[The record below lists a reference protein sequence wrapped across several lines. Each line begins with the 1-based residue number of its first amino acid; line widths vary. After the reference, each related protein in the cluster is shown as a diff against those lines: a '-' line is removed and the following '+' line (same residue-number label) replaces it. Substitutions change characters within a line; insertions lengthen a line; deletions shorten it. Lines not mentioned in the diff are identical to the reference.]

1 MLRAL
6 PERRRG
12 VAVPGGSRRPGQLLV
27 DATPDAGSTYGRVV
41 AENRRAL
48 ALKRAAEVVAA
59 RPGRALPEDEA
70 GLLAELARIFRF
82 PDYFGG
88 NWDAADE
95 CLRDLSWLPA
105 RGYVLRVPD
114 AESLWRSLPAAAG
127 RLVETWL
134 FCAEEWARQGAPF
147 HLVFQWGAAKNPE
160 IVIPRDRALR

>member
-1 MLRAL
+1 MITAEDLSAPSWCCVRFLSAGAEWPSPAVL
-6 PERRRG
+6 AAKGLERLDLDT
-12 VAVPGGSRRPGQLLV
+12 A
-27 DATPDAGSTYGRVV
+27 RVT
-41 AENRRAL
+41 
-48 ALKRAAEVVAA
+48 
-59 RPGRALPEDEA
+59 DEA